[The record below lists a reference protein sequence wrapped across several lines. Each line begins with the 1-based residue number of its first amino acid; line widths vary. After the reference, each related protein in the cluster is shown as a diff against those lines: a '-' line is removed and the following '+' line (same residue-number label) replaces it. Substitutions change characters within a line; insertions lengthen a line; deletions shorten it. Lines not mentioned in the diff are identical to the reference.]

1 MNKMIRRSIFT
12 AFAALGGLAITAM
25 AATRRKLDKRFM
37 NVGDKKPPGYTHVVT
52 SAPGKMVFV
61 SGQGGLDAAGN
72 MPGDFATQAD
82 NTFKALGKCLALAG
96 ANFEDIVKINYYVTD
111 LKYLAEIRQIR
122 AKYLNMEAPPAATL
136 VQAQLTSGMLVEIEC
151 IAMIPEK

>member
-12 AFAALGGLAITAM
+12 AAAALGGLAVTAM

-72 MPGDFATQAD
+72 MPTDFATQAD
-82 NTFKALGKCLALAG
+82 NTFKAIGKCLGLAG

-111 LKYLAEIRQIR
+111 LKYLAEIRQVR